1 MLGRDFEDEVWT
13 RFVFE
18 LVIWPNRLLWKDELN
33 PRVRCAFGNVFDG
46 MTFIRTLDSQ
56 FSWIFDIFEKV
67 AMETSQYALPK
78 SYDDMRAE
86 KTTFSRLSLVR
97 GFLWHP
103 STGQNQAQPLLC
115 SIRPYWVLKAFSHLA
130 RRQANFFCSPFLSN
144 LSEKKSCWLYL
155 SIQIWCVSRLDEGI
169 GRVKWIME
177 ISVFL
182 KVNIMLKPPLT

>member
-1 MLGRDFEDEVWT
+1 MLISLPTDATESVLNLRVTQKVTLERWTQPSGPLCLWQCFWWNDFYQNPWLAIQLDFWY
-13 RFVFE
+13 
-18 LVIWPNRLLWKDELN
+18 IWKKLLWK
-33 PRVRCAFGNVFDG
+33 P
-46 MTFIRTLDSQ
+46 
-56 FSWIFDIFEKV
+56 
-67 AMETSQYALPK
+67 SQYALPK

-169 GRVKWIME
+169 GRVEWIME
-177 ISVFL
+177 ISVF
-182 KVNIMLKPPLT
+182 